1 MNEFFNR
8 MYKKSIYHNESDFCL
23 LLGDSFKL
31 LRRIKENSVD
41 MIFADPPYFLSNGGI
56 TCSSGMMVSVDKAE
70 WDKADNIKEVH
81 TFNKTWLKECKR
93 ILKKD
98 GTIWISGTYHNIY
111 SIGYALQELD
121 YKILNHITW
130 YKRNAPP
137 NLSCRYFTHSTE
149 EIIWA
154 KKDKKGKH
162 YFNYKLMK
170 EINNGKQMRN
180 VWEIPCVKRSEK
192 NFGNFPTQKPLN
204 LLERIILA
212 CTDEN
217 YSILDPFN
225 GSGTTGIAATKLN
238 RKYIGI
244 DVEQEYLDLTLKR
257 YKEIKEIINL
267 QKKFNIYFQC
277 VCDLANN
284 CK

>member
-1 MNEFFNR
+1 
-8 MYKKSIYHNESDFCL
+8 
-23 LLGDSFKL
+23 
-31 LRRIKENSVD
+31 
-41 MIFADPPYFLSNGGI
+41 
-56 TCSSGMMVSVDKAE
+56 
-70 WDKADNIKEVH
+70 
-81 TFNKTWLKECKR
+81 
-93 ILKKD
+93 
-98 GTIWISGTYHNIY
+98 
-111 SIGYALQELD
+111 
-121 YKILNHITW
+121 
-130 YKRNAPP
+130 
-137 NLSCRYFTHSTE
+137 
-149 EIIWA
+149 
-154 KKDKKGKH
+154 
-162 YFNYKLMK
+162 MK

-225 GSGTTGIAATKLN
+225 GSGTTGIATKLN

-267 QKKFNIYFQC
+267 QKSLISTSNAFAIWQITASEKLLLQFFASI
-277 VCDLANN
+277 LLNN
-284 CK
+284 SR